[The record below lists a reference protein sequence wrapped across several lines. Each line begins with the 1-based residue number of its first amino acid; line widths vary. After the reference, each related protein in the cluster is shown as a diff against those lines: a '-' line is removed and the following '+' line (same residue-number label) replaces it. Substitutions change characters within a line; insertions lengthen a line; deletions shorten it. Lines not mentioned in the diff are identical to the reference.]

1 MAADSATPP
10 ALRRADLEDD
20 PFQQFR
26 RWWDH
31 AQSANLSEP
40 TAMTLATAAPDGAPS
55 ARIVLLRGFDE
66 RGFDFYTNY
75 LSRKG
80 SELTSN
86 ARAALVFFWPT
97 FQRQVRV
104 EGRVE
109 KTTPQESDVYFA
121 RRPFGHRLGAVASP
135 QSQVIPGRQ

>member
-40 TAMTLATAAPDGAPS
+40 TAMTLATATSDGAPS

-66 RGFDFYTNY
+66 RGFTFFTNY
-75 LSRKG
+75 DSRKG
-80 SELTSN
+80 RELTEN
-86 ARAALVFFWPT
+86 PRAALVFFWPT
-97 FQRQVRV
+97 LNRQLRV
-104 EGRVE
+104 TG
-109 KTTPQESDVYFA
+109 
-121 RRPFGHRLGAVASP
+121 
-135 QSQVIPGRQ
+135 